1 MKTFFPIRKT
11 NTISKQ
17 MLIQPMFVDQRLKS
31 PKKIKGLGENFSWS
45 QNTILRAVE
54 KDIKKGIRNFLLF
67 IVPKEKQKL
76 PESGVFAE
84 NRLFATLDSTVR
96 RHQLR
101 THEILLSDTVGFIRK
116 LPHHLVQSFKSTLD
130 EVREA
135 DLLIHLV
142 DGSSTMVHE

>member
-54 KDIKKGIRNFLLF
+54 KDIKKGIRNFHLL
-67 IVPKEKQKL
+67 IVPNFYL
-76 PESGVFAE
+76 
-84 NRLFATLDSTVR
+84 
-96 RHQLR
+96 
-101 THEILLSDTVGFIRK
+101 
-116 LPHHLVQSFKSTLD
+116 
-130 EVREA
+130 
-135 DLLIHLV
+135 
-142 DGSSTMVHE
+142 

>member
-54 KDIKKGIRNFLLF
+54 KDIKKGIRNFLL
-67 IVPKEKQKL
+67 
-76 PESGVFAE
+76 
-84 NRLFATLDSTVR
+84 D
-96 RHQLR
+96 
-101 THEILLSDTVGFIRK
+101 RK
-116 LPHHLVQSFKSTLD
+116 SV
-130 EVREA
+130 V
-135 DLLIHLV
+135 
-142 DGSSTMVHE
+142 